1 MHPGRRLRLGILALI
16 AGFAFFGLLG
26 FVLQGV
32 LRDDRVSYF
41 ILFEEN
47 VKGMVI
53 GSKCNFQGVPIGM
66 VKDIRFQNGST
77 LVELSV
83 DPTRAVI
90 QDITRA
96 RLDRL
101 LVTGQVTVELE
112 GFGPEGRELQPG
124 QFIQPKQDPINRL
137 TKTLPEMIEPMMALM
152 DRLELLLDRACDLL
166 DDENRAAFDRILQNA
181 ETLSAALPGTVQ
193 RAEALMARSESAL
206 AELELA
212 AAGFR
217 ELVPLGRDLAHET
230 HGALAGMRA
239 LQEVAGGA
247 AEEAASLLAS
257 LRAPAQTALTSLR
270 STLEELRSLAR
281 QLRLAPDS
289 LLFGVAR
296 PAAPAGGGR

>member
-1 MHPGRRLRLGILALI
+1 MHAGRRFRLGLLALI
-16 AGFAFFGLLG
+16 AGGSFLGLIG

-32 LRDDRVSYF
+32 LRNDRVSYF

-53 GSKCNFQGVPIGM
+53 GSKCNFQGVPFGM
-66 VKDIRFQNGST
+66 VKDIRFQKGKT

-83 DPTRAVI
+83 DPTRGEI

-112 GFGPEGRELQPG
+112 GYGPDGVALQPG
-124 QFIQPKQDPINRL
+124 QFVEPKRDPINQL
-137 TKTLPEMIEPMMALM
+137 TQTLPELVPQLTEIMS
-152 DRLELLLDRACDLL
+152 RLEVVLDRGGALL
-166 DDENRAAFDRILQNA
+166 DDQNRVHVSKILENADA
-181 ETLSAALPGTVQ
+181 TLAALPAAIEQGQ
-193 RAEALMARSESAL
+193 ALMQRVDAAMHTLERAAVAFSDELLPKSMETL
-206 AELELA
+206 ADTRGVAAEVRQLA
-212 AAGFR
+212 AAGQT
-217 ELVPLGRDLAHET
+217 L
-230 HGALAGMRA
+230 LAGLRSPM
-239 LQEVAGGA
+239 QSG
-247 AEEAASLLAS
+247 LAS
-257 LRAPAQTALTSLR
+257 LRGSLD
-270 STLEELRSLAR
+270 ELRGLLR